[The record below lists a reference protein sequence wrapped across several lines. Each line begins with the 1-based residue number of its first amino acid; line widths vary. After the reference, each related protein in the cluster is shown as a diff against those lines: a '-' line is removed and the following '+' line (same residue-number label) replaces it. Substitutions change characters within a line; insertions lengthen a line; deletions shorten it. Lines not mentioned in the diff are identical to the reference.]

1 MLFPAIITLIIIG
14 VAIILFATELISID
28 LVSLLIIVLLVVF
41 GVNTPQESI
50 DGFSNKATITTAFM
64 FILSATVLKTGA
76 LQYLAHRISHVFRYN
91 FNIGMALMMVL
102 IAIMSA
108 FINNTPVVAIFIP
121 VLIQIAHASGQSP
134 TKMLIPLSFASIFG
148 GSCTLIGTSTN
159 IMISGIVE
167 KYGFA
172 EIQIFDFVF
181 LGSILALAGIIYMSV
196 FGIKLLPERK
206 FEKNNVINLRAYIT
220 EIELLK
226 DASSLGKPIMESAL
240 IKELEMDIIEINRG
254 DIIFNLPPGD
264 FILQAGDILKVR
276 CDVEKMKVLKNRIK
290 IKETPSVK
298 VGGDDFASSNS
309 TLLEIVITSDTDI
322 EGKTLK
328 EIDFRRKYRATPI
341 ALKNRPDLVSNLY
354 NVPLKNGDVLLV
366 EVKNHFVE
374 ELKKMESKQS
384 LPFVLL
390 SENPILEFDKK
401 KSLLVFGVLLAIVV
415 LSSLNIMDIM
425 IASIAGVSILVLS
438 KIITMKE
445 AYEAISWKIIFLL
458 VGSLSLGKA
467 MQNSGL
473 DHFLANSI
481 LAYLGDWGNVA
492 VLSGLYL
499 VTSMLTEI
507 MSNHAAAALLTP
519 IAIASAMSLG
529 INPTPFVMAIMLSAS
544 ASFMTPIG
552 YHANTM
558 VYVAGNYKFMDF
570 LKVGTG
576 LNLLFWI
583 LATVLIPIFFP
594 F

>member
-76 LQYLAHRISHVFRYN
+76 LQYMAHRVSHIFKYN
-91 FNIGMALMMVL
+91 FHIGMALMMVL

-108 FINNTPVVAIFIP
+108 FINNTPIVAIFIP
-121 VLIQIAHASGQSP
+121 VLIQIAHSSGQSP

-148 GSCTLIGTSTN
+148 GGCTLIGTSTN
-159 IMISGIVE
+159 ILISGIVE

-172 EIQIFDFVF
+172 EIQIFDFVVI
-181 LGSILALAGIIYMSV
+181 GSIFALAGIAYMS
-196 FGIKLLPERK
+196 FIGIRLLPDRK
-206 FEKNNVINLRAYIT
+206 TEKNNELNLRAYVT

-226 DASSLGKPIMESAL
+226 DASSVGKPIMESAL
-240 IKELEMDIIEINRG
+240 VKELEMDIMEITRG
-254 DIIFNLPPGD
+254 ESSFNLPSGD

-290 IKETPSVK
+290 IKETPAVK
-298 VGGDDFASSNS
+298 VGGDDFASTHS
-309 TLLEIVITSDTDI
+309 TLIEIVITADTDI

-384 LPFVLL
+384 LPFVVL
-390 SENPILEFDKK
+390 SENPILEFDKP
-401 KSLLVFGVLLAIVV
+401 KSLLVFGVLISIIV
-415 LSSLNIMDIM
+415 LSSLDIMDIM
-425 IASIAGVSILVLS
+425 IASIAGVSILVLA
-438 KIITMKE
+438 KIISMKE

-473 DHFLANSI
+473 DQFLANGI
-481 LAYLGDWGNVA
+481 LGYLGEWGYVA

-499 VTSMLTEI
+499 VTSLLTEI

-519 IAIASAMSLG
+519 IAIASATSLG

-570 LKVGTG
+570 VKVGTG
-576 LNLLFWI
+576 LNILFWI
-583 LATVLIPIFFP
+583 LATLLIPVFFP

>member
-354 NVPLKNGDVLLV
+354 NVLLKNGDVLLV